1 MTISQEQR
9 EFFTQKN
16 PAEEFDTITFHHPE
30 FKEPVRLVLNQFK
43 PLTFAGNEF
52 IPVAAKINLP
62 DQGSELTPKLSLQF
76 SRIHIGDEFKK
87 IINSI
92 TPFGWQH
99 PISML
104 YEQYNELSIDKPTQ
118 RYSLY
123 VSEEGVKFNRTTV
136 EISATDDNPMV
147 LSKPRNTESNPIYT
161 LEEYRGLAY
170 A

>member
-9 EFFTQKN
+9 EFFSQKN
-16 PAEEFDTITFHHPE
+16 PAEEYDTITFNHPE

-92 TPFGWQH
+92 TPFGWQE
-99 PISML
+99 PISMI

-123 VSEEGVKFNRTTV
+123 VSEEGIKFNRTAV

>member
-92 TPFGWQH
+92 TPFGWQY

-104 YEQYNELSIDKPTQ
+104 YEQYNELSMNQPTQ

-123 VSEEGVKFNRTTV
+123 VSEEGIKFNRTTV

>member
-1 MTISQEQR
+1 MPISQEQR
-9 EFFTQKN
+9 EFFSQKN
-16 PAEEFDTITFHHPE
+16 PAEEYDTITFYHPE
-30 FKEPVRLVLNQFK
+30 FQSPLRLVLNQFK
-43 PLTFAGNEF
+43 PLMFAGNEF

-87 IINSI
+87 IVNSI
-92 TPFGWQH
+92 SPFGWQE
-99 PISML
+99 PISMI
-104 YEQYNELSIDKPTQ
+104 YEQYNELSMNNPTQ

-123 VSEEGVKFNRTTV
+123 VSEDGVRFNRNAV
-136 EISATDDNPMV
+136 EISATDDNPMT
-147 LSKPRNTESNPIYT
+147 LAKPRNTESNPIYT

>member
-16 PAEEFDTITFHHPE
+16 PAEEYDTITFNHPE

-43 PLTFAGNEF
+43 PLTFGGNEF

-76 SRIHIGDEFKK
+76 SRINIGDEFKK
-87 IINSI
+87 VINSI
-92 TPFGWQH
+92 TPFGWQY

-104 YEQYNELSIDKPTQ
+104 YEQYNELSIDKSTQ

-123 VSEEGVKFNRTTV
+123 VSEEGIKFNRTTV

>member
-16 PAEEFDTITFHHPE
+16 PAEEYDTITFHHPE
-30 FKEPVRLVLNQFK
+30 FKAPLRLILNQFK

-52 IPVAAKINLP
+52 ILVAAKINLP
-62 DQGSELTPKLSLQF
+62 DQGSELTPKLNLQF
-76 SRIHIGDEFKK
+76 SRIHIGDEIKK
-87 IINSI
+87 IVNSI
-92 TPFGWQH
+92 SPFGWQE
-99 PISML
+99 PISMI
-104 YEQYNELSIDKPTQ
+104 YEQYNELSMNKPTQ

-123 VSEEGVKFNRTTV
+123 ISEEGIRFNRTAG
-136 EISATDDNPMV
+136 EITATDDNSMV
-147 LSKPRNTESNPIYT
+147 LAKPTHTESKPIYT

>member
-16 PAEEFDTITFHHPE
+16 PAEEFDTITFNHPE
-30 FKEPVRLVLNQFK
+30 FKAPLRLVLNQFRS
-43 PLTFAGNEF
+43 LVFAGNEF
-52 IPVAAKINLP
+52 IPVAAKIKLP
-62 DQGSELTPKLSLQF
+62 DQGSDLMPKLSLQF
-76 SRIHIGDEFKK
+76 SRIHVGDEFKK

-92 TPFGWQH
+92 TPFGWQE
-99 PISML
+99 PISMI
-104 YEQYNELSIDKPTQ
+104 YEQYNELSMNKPVN

-123 VSEEGVKFNRTTV
+123 VSEDGVRFNRSTIQVT
-136 EISATDDNPMV
+136 ACDDNPMV

-161 LEEYRGLAY
+161 LEEYRGLAN